1 MALKRDKDIQVNL
14 EEPVFD
20 AATTLA
26 KKLDMSASGYIRQLI
41 IDDLRARG
49 LMTDRML
56 ADMAM
61 AR

>member
-20 AATTLA
+20 AATALA
-26 KKLDMSASGYIRQLI
+26 KKLDMSASGYARQLI

-49 LMTDRML
+49 LLTDRML